1 VNDKTNKAQ
10 GSAASAA
17 AKADVTWQSTSVS
30 REMRAALQQQSPKCI
45 WFTGLSG
52 SGKSTLANALEL
64 ELHQRGFKT
73 MLLDGD
79 NVRHGLCR
87 DLGMT
92 DEDRTE
98 NIRRVAEVARLMVEA
113 GLIVVTAFISPF
125 NRDRE
130 TARKLFA
137 PGDFIEVFVDTSLA
151 TCEQRD
157 PKGLYQKARKG
168 VIKDFTGVDSPY
180 ERPESAELVLCTDEH
195 NVASCIGF
203 IFEVL
208 DVN

>member
-1 VNDKTNKAQ
+1 MNDKAEKMEGEA
-10 GSAASAA
+10 GPVSIKSE
-17 AKADVTWQSTSVS
+17 VTWQSTSVS

-64 ELHQRGFKT
+64 ELHKRGFKT

-130 TARKLFA
+130 AARKLFA

-180 ERPESAELVLCTDEH
+180 ERPESPELVLCTDKH
-195 NVASCIGF
+195 NVASCVGF
-203 IFEVL
+203 LLAALAVS
-208 DVN
+208 